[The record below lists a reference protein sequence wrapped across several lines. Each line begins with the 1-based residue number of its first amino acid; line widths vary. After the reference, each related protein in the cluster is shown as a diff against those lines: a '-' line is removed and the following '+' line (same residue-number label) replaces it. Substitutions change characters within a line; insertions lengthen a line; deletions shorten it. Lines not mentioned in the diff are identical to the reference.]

1 MFMLDIPTESGAG
14 FESGPKTSRLPVL
27 VDAKS
32 QRHTMV
38 GKNDQNKNTSYTL
51 LPRNPN
57 MYTHYLGVLG
67 ITTAIYQKGF

>member
-1 MFMLDIPTESGAG
+1 MESRQDVYVGYAHRSAGCG

-38 GKNDQNKNTSYTL
+38 GKYDLNKNCTSYTL
-51 LPRNPN
+51 LP
-57 MYTHYLGVLG
+57 
-67 ITTAIYQKGF
+67 